1 MMMMTNCRTI
11 GDESDLGT
19 NAVVEKVV
27 DETSPT
33 FAAVASWRPTVNP
46 ISWNVLDILTTRN
59 SLNIC
64 LKIDEMQITI
74 FFESKVE
81 I

>member
-1 MMMMTNCRTI
+1 MMVTNCRTI

-33 FAAVASWRPTVNP
+33 FAAVAS
-46 ISWNVLDILTTRN
+46 
-59 SLNIC
+59 
-64 LKIDEMQITI
+64 
-74 FFESKVE
+74 
-81 I
+81 